1 MSFNYNANPVAN
13 IKEIPHHVLIVYDS
27 KFCSG
32 SLIGSK
38 TVVTAAS
45 CFLKRKGQQI
55 VVKVGANT
63 MTGNGQVITVIELK
77 IHEYFKH
84 LSNSD
89 NDIALLM
96 LKSHVVFGS
105 NVIKTVNVESDV
117 ALRVGAQV
125 IVSGWG
131 STDLPIKY
139 LNLLLRSEMLV
150 INRRLC
156 KKHYGKLITP
166 SNFCVKYNLEH
177 RLSDNGGGAIFE
189 DMLVGILSSGTSKQ
203 SYKYAILTNVSYFHR
218 WITLNTNRFL
228 TKYCRYK
235 NDTPTEES
243 SEYKD

>member
-1 MSFNYNANPVAN
+1 MLLTLFLYLLPSSSSYQFLPEREIQAYAYLSYNANPVAN

-45 CFLKRKGQQI
+45 CFLKRKDQQI

-89 NDIALLM
+89 NDIALLI
-96 LKSHVVFGS
+96 LKSHVVFGP

-131 STDLPIKY
+131 STDLPVKY
-139 LNLLLRSEMLV
+139 LNLLLRSEM
-150 INRRLC
+150 
-156 KKHYGKLITP
+156 
-166 SNFCVKYNLEH
+166 LEH

-203 SYKYAILTNVSYFHR
+203 TYKYAILTNMDHA
-218 WITLNTNRFL
+218 
-228 TKYCRYK
+228 KH
-235 NDTPTEES
+235 
-243 SEYKD
+243 